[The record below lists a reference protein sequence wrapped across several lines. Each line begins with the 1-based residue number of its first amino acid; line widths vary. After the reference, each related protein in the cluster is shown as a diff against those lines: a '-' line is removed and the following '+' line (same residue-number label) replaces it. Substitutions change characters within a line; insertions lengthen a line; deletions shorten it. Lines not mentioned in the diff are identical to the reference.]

1 MRGKSVILLVFHKW
15 WRSLWKTDR
24 RWGSGLERN
33 RTGKGQTSTKLQQ
46 RSAGFGGNSLKCK
59 QSQRI
64 YKQKGTEGHSQRAG
78 VLRELCLGM
87 FTPSSPAYALHWTL
101 TVRFKVSMVTGCRLG
116 EAGRGEGQLHFV
128 FSELF
133 NFLTLRTY
141 SWLSTVLK

>member
-59 QSQRI
+59 QSQRRYTSRRGLRGI
-64 YKQKGTEGHSQRAG
+64 LKGLESWGSFAWECSLPPLLLMLCIEHWQWGSRWAWWPGAG
-78 VLRELCLGM
+78 WERQGGVKGSFTLYSLSCLTFSLRERIHDWVQ
-87 FTPSSPAYALHWTL
+87 Y
-101 TVRFKVSMVTGCRLG
+101 
-116 EAGRGEGQLHFV
+116 
-128 FSELF
+128 
-133 NFLTLRTY
+133 
-141 SWLSTVLK
+141 